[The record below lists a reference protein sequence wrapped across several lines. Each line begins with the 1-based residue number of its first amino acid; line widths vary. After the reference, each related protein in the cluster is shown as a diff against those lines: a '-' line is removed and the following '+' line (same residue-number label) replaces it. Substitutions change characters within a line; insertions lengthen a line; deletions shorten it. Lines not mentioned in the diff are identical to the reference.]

1 MLYAG
6 LALLAGLLYPLAFS
20 PYDLWPALLVSIAAG
35 YACLTRASTARH
47 AFAIG
52 WSYGFGVFAFGIS
65 WVHVSMHDY
74 GYMPMWMAVPAT
86 AGFAAFLALFT
97 GLVFLGSARLGKTP
111 WVFASLWLV
120 IDWVRG
126 WFLTGFPWLYA
137 GYAFVDTPLVSLAPF
152 GGVWLLTL
160 IALFIAT
167 VPVAMLAHKHRYN
180 LKVAAATLALV
191 LLSVVLPTSLFTQPS
206 GPQQNVALAQGNIPQ
221 DIKWQ
226 LDMRERTRQIY
237 SELTEKVAHDTLVIW
252 PESAITEFYQ
262 DAEHWLSYQGLRVES
277 RGGAFISG
285 VPWRRVTPDNV
296 LYHNSIAVMGDQTQV
311 YHKQKLV
318 PFGEYVPLQSL
329 LRGLIPFF
337 DLPMYGFTPGQP
349 DQDNLHTL
357 GHTLAPFIC
366 YEILY
371 PALVARRSI
380 DADVLITISNDAW
393 FGTSAGPLQHLQ
405 MARLRAAETGRWLLR
420 GTNNG
425 VTAIIDHRGKVV
437 DRLPQFERDI
447 LVGSYQPRHGTTPFM
462 ILGVWPWLLLSGL
475 CIGSA
480 GYPLYRRRRQ

>member
-1 MLYAG
+1 MLLVG

-20 PYDLWPALLVSIAAG
+20 PYDFWPALLVSIAAG
-35 YACLTRASTARH
+35 YACLSRVRTGCG
-47 AFAIG
+47 AFAVG
-52 WSYGFGVFAFGIS
+52 WAYGFGVFAFGIS

-86 AGFAAFLALFT
+86 GGFAAFLALFV
-97 GLVFLGSARLGKTP
+97 GLVFWGSARLGKSP
-111 WVFASLWLV
+111 WVFASLWLLV
-120 IDWVRG
+120 DWVRG

-137 GYAFVDTPLVSLAPF
+137 GYAFVDTPLVRLAPF
-152 GGVWLLTL
+152 GGVWLLTIMAVLVATAPMAWLARRHWQNILPAAVVAGLVILSL
-160 IALFIAT
+160 I
-167 VPVAMLAHKHRYN
+167 
-180 LKVAAATLALV
+180 
-191 LLSVVLPTSLFTQPS
+191 LPDSLFTRPS
-206 GPQQNVALAQGNIPQ
+206 GPMQNVALAQGNIPQ

-237 SELTEKVAHDTLVIW
+237 VELTERVPDDTLVIW

-262 DAEHWLSYQGLRVES
+262 DAEHWLSYQGLRLES

-285 VPWRRVTPDNV
+285 IPWRRATTDGA
-296 LYHNSIAVMGDQTQV
+296 LYHNSIAVIGDSTQV

-337 DLPMYGFTPGQP
+337 DLPMYGFTRGEP
-349 DQDNLHTL
+349 DQSNLQALGQTL
-357 GHTLAPFIC
+357 SPFIC

-371 PALVARRSI
+371 PALVAERSKES
-380 DADVLITISNDAW
+380 DVLITVSNDAW

-425 VTAIIDHRGKVV
+425 VTAIIDHRGQITAQ
-437 DRLPQFERDI
+437 LPQFERDV
-447 LVGSYQPRHGTTPFM
+447 LMGRYQPRQGTTPFM
-462 ILGVWPWLLLSGL
+462 VLGIWPWLLLSSL
-475 CIGSA
+475 CIA
-480 GYPLYRRRRQ
+480 CALRKAYRRNSA